1 MIFFQ
6 THQTCPKVVPIWY
19 TGNMSLET
27 YLREQTKLSIRQL
40 AKQAGLSHT
49 TLVRQLKNERTTT
62 LETLRDI
69 SLATGLD
76 FLDLAIRAEL
86 ITPGHANII
95 RAKGAITLATDD
107 DLLNEI
113 KRRMQAGHSYNQL
126 PPLLGAPL
134 PEDIELAKA
143 RAEQAKKNREAAA
156 REMLEEELKKPDLE
170 LAAHRI
176 NPDDELILDPAER
189 EEKARA
195 ALLEELE
202 KDDLDLAAYRHT
214 DGDELDYTEYN

>member
-1 MIFFQ
+1 
-6 THQTCPKVVPIWY
+6 
-19 TGNMSLET
+19 MSLET

-86 ITPGHANII
+86 ITEDHANII

-107 DLLNEI
+107 DLLSEI
-113 KRRMQAGHSYNQL
+113 KRRLQVGHSYNHL
-126 PPLLGAPL
+126 PPIFKKPDEPTPL
-134 PEDIELAKA
+134 DD
-143 RAEQAKKNREAAA
+143 RETTA
-156 REMLEEELKKPDLE
+156 REVLEEELKKPDLE

-176 NPDDELILDPAER
+176 DPDDQPILDPKTLED
-189 EEKARA
+189 KARA
-195 ALLEELE
+195 ALAEELE
-202 KDDLDLAAYRHT
+202 KDDLDLAAYRHK

>member
-1 MIFFQ
+1 MDLTDYI
-6 THQTCPKVVPIWY
+6 KE
-19 TGNMSLET
+19 SSE
-27 YLREQTKLSIRQL
+27 LSINALAQKMKFPTSTLARQL
-40 AKQAGLSHT
+40 RGDR
-49 TLVRQLKNERTTT
+49 TLT

-86 ITPGHANII
+86 ITPDHANII
-95 RAKGAITLATDD
+95 RAKGAIALATDD

-143 RAEQAKKNREAAA
+143 RAEQAKKNREAVA
-156 REMLEEELKKPDLE
+156 REVLEEELKKPDLE

-176 NPDDELILDPAER
+176 NPDDEPILNPAKYLED
-189 EEKARA
+189 KARA

>member
-1 MIFFQ
+1 M
-6 THQTCPKVVPIWY
+6 
-19 TGNMSLET
+19 NLEN
-27 YLREQTKLSIRQL
+27 YLRQETGRS
-40 AKQAGLSHT
+40 
-49 TLVRQLKNERTTT
+49 VRQLSIDIGVAQSTLARQLKGERTLT

-86 ITPGHANII
+86 ITPDHANII

-107 DLLNEI
+107 DLLSEI
-113 KRRMQAGHSYNQL
+113 KRRLQVGHSYNHL
-126 PPLLGAPL
+126 PPIFKKPGEPTPL
-134 PEDIELAKA
+134 DD
-143 RAEQAKKNREAAA
+143 REAAA

-176 NPDDELILDPAER
+176 NPDDESILDPAKYLED
-189 EEKARA
+189 KARA

>member
-1 MIFFQ
+1 MDLTDYI
-6 THQTCPKVVPIWY
+6 KE
-19 TGNMSLET
+19 SSE
-27 YLREQTKLSIRQL
+27 LSINAL
-40 AKQAGLSHT
+40 AQKMKFPTS
-49 TLVRQLKNERTTT
+49 TLARQLKGERTLT

-86 ITPGHANII
+86 ITPDHANII

-107 DLLNEI
+107 DLLSEI

-143 RAEQAKKNREAAA
+143 RAKQAKKNREAVA
-156 REMLEEELKKPDLE
+156 REVLEEELKKPDLD

-176 NPDDELILDPAER
+176 TPDDELILDPAER
-189 EEKARA
+189 ERKARE
-195 ALLEELE
+195 ALADELE